1 MNDLLSGLFSKGKQ
15 QQQQQQ
21 QRHQHVIE
29 ITQGGGMDLDKFF
42 QEVESVKEDLK
53 ELERLHLSLRATNQ
67 HGKALHSPK
76 GVRELRSRMDLDVAL
91 SLTKAKLVKGRLAA
105 LHRTNQ
111 ATLSLP
117 GCGPGSYSDRTRTA
131 LVGALTKNLRQSME
145 SFNKLREQISYEYR
159 DTVQRRYYAVTGEN
173 PDQETID
180 LLISTGE
187 SETFLQKAIQQQG
200 RATIMDTIQEIQER
214 HDTMKEIERNLH
226 ELHQVF
232 MDMAVLIQH
241 QGEHLDN
248 IESHMELANSF
259 VSIGVQHLQV
269 VRSHQK
275 NTRNCTCFAILLFI
289 IVLVIVLPIVFRN

>member
-15 QQQQQQ
+15 EE
-21 QRHQHVIE
+21 HVIE
-29 ITQGGGMDLDKFF
+29 ITEGGGIMELEKFLE
-42 QEVESVKEDLK
+42 EVESVKEDLK
-53 ELERLHLSLRATNQ
+53 ELERLHLSLDATNQ
-67 HGKALHSPK
+67 NGKALHSPK

-91 SLTKAKLVKGRLAA
+91 SLTKAKHVKGRLAA
-105 LHRTNQ
+105 LHRANQ

-117 GCGPGSYSDRTRTA
+117 DCGPGSYSDRTRTA
-131 LVGALTKNLRQSME
+131 LVGALTKNLRQSMA

-187 SETFLQKAIQQQG
+187 SETLLQKAIQQQG
-200 RATIMDTIQEIQER
+200 RASVMDTIQEIQER
-214 HDTMKEIERNLH
+214 HGTMKEIERSLH

-241 QGEHLDN
+241 QGEHLDD
-248 IESHMELANSF
+248 IESHVELANSF
-259 VSIGVQHLQV
+259 VSKGVQHLQV
-269 VRSHQK
+269 VRNHQK
-275 NTRNCTCFAILLFI
+275 NTRNFTCFAVLLFI
-289 IVLVIVLPIVFRN
+289 IVLVIILPIVFRN